1 MRVQH
6 KQIKRRLRVSEM
18 DRIDARDVRPLVQMK
33 DDIAYLQRNGELLRI
48 NLLWQERW
56 GGTFGPQSS
65 SIATRLRR
73 NADFSQKLVS
83 LTLAN
88 ANQDDRG
95 QRPAW
100 VMYFACP
107 TCERRCRVLYSLKGR
122 NEYGCGKCNRPAW
135 ESNTWPHTG
144 RRNACGVSALER
156 ARLKH
161 EQAARRLKVKLMGQP
176 AAVGLAEHDKTAQA
190 PLRKPA
196 RMSRYCFDDLSHQ
209 IRVHEG
215 LAMIAQIKSAQ
226 HTLARLSKLRE
237 S

>member
-1 MRVQH
+1 
-6 KQIKRRLRVSEM
+6 M
-18 DRIDARDVRPLVQMK
+18 DRIDTRDVRPLVQTK
-33 DDIAYLQRNGELLRI
+33 DDNACLQRNGEPLRI

-65 SIATRLRR
+65 SFATRLRR
-73 NADFSQKLVS
+73 NADFSNKPLLLPSQHI
-83 LTLAN
+83 N
-88 ANQDDRG
+88 IDDRG

-100 VMYFACP
+100 VMFFACP
-107 TCERRCRVLYSLKGR
+107 TCDRRCRVLYSLKGR

-144 RRNACGVSALER
+144 RRNARGVSALER

-176 AAVGLAEHDKTAQA
+176 AAVGLSEHVKTAQA

-196 RMSRYCFDDLSHQ
+196 RMSRYCSDDLSHQ

-215 LAMIAQIKSAQ
+215 LSMMAQIKSAQ